1 MNFSWRTVNNTA
13 KGIMLIFILFL
24 AWGIAEPFL
33 ANAPAST
40 ETVKSEKQIAG
51 DGIFTD
57 FLKGNWIFGNSEW
70 NFAVDQKFE
79 ASEFLAKPQALR
91 DRHDEF
97 DDQETID
104 FFEMMGGKDVSKEE
118 GWKVLVSKGAFCE
131 QVMFVRNGV
140 VQLLRTRLGSGRQG
154 TVVEAYPTKNAVPVK
169 SDLMPLPNGCRQVA
183 MRVIEDRV
191 CAAILES
198 PNGLP
203 SAAIEYWQDQGWQVE
218 YWQNQRWQVD
228 NWSAQNLYPGSHPQ
242 ENESGFTHQFHQD
255 GKIVEA
261 TFLPNETGYSV
272 VLARLR

>member
-1 MNFSWRTVNNTA
+1 MTFSWRTVNNTA
-13 KGIMLIFILFL
+13 KAFMLIFTLFL
-24 AWGIAEPFL
+24 AWGIAEPFF
-33 ANAPAST
+33 ANAPTPT
-40 ETVKSEKQIAG
+40 ETVESEKQIAG

-70 NFAVDQKFE
+70 NFAVDQRLE
-79 ASEFLAKPQALR
+79 ASEFLSKPETLR

-104 FFEMMGGKDVSKEE
+104 FFEMMGGEDISKEE
-118 GWKVLVSKGAFCE
+118 DWKVLVSKGAFCE

-140 VQLLRTRLGSGRQG
+140 VQLLRTRLGRGGQG
-154 TVVEAYPTKNAVPVK
+154 TVVDAYPTKNAAPVK
-169 SDLMPLPNGCRQVA
+169 SDLMPLPDGCSQVA

-198 PNGLP
+198 PTGLP
-203 SAAIEYWQDQGWQVE
+203 NAAIEYWQDQGWQV
-218 YWQNQRWQVD
+218 D
-228 NWSAQNLYPGSHPQ
+228 NWLAQYLNSGSQPQ
-242 ENESGFTHQFHQD
+242 ENESGFSHQFHQD

-261 TFLPNETGYSV
+261 TFLPSETGYSV